1 MNAPQREVKHVK
13 NGAGYVYLH
22 IIEITAILLLAVEIY
37 YN

>member
-1 MNAPQREVKHVK
+1 MNKEKDYLS
-13 NGAGYVYLH
+13 GAGYVYLH